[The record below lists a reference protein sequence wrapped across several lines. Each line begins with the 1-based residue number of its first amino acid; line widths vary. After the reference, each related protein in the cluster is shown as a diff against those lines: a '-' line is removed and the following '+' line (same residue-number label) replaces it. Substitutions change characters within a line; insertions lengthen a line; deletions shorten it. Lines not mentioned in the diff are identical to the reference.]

1 MKIPMFNLK
10 PRKPNNNKYLNLFP
24 MRRYCSLIFLLLPAL
39 LVFHATQVQAQY
51 GNEWIDHSK
60 TYWKFK
66 VGTEGIFRIHKS
78 LLDMAGVPASATGA
92 DYVLYRDGKE
102 IALFV
107 SNAAA
112 FGAADYIEFFGT
124 ANDGLLD
131 KELYLSAEKYTND
144 NVSLFNDTAAY
155 FLTVDNSTVHKR
167 YQAISTPIP
176 GIPPAASTYCRAT
189 VMQNGKDFFLPGKT
203 NGPIDLAY
211 GGIRELYSS
220 QFDHGEGYYLQAYNS
235 VTPASIT
242 INTPNLVTG
251 ALSARLQTA
260 GIGRSR
266 NSIHKMKME
275 LNSVLK
281 ADVVYGISDIQRF
294 DMLVPSTEL
303 SASNTLTFTHTETGV
318 ADNFYI
324 VFWEVEYPRNWNFS
338 GADFFRF
345 KVDAGSSAQYIEI
358 TGFNHGGSN
367 PRLYDLS
374 NQKYYTGDISVSGK
388 TRFYIDPSFT
398 DMEMVLYAPAG
409 SKVLSPGFSS
419 QRVFTDFSSAANQG
433 DYMIISHRNLSA
445 TEDGHNYIQEYK
457 DYRSSAA
464 GGGHRVIAADIEEL
478 YDQYAYG
485 IFTHPL
491 AITHFVDFGLDRWT
505 TKPKTVFLIGKGV
518 VYTGY
523 KQFAQSPLASNF
535 QGIVPTYGH
544 PGSDVAFVTDR
555 TNWKM
560 KVNIGRLSAWNTSE
574 VGNYLNKVKQ
584 YEAALMPAAFPTP
597 ATELWKKQ
605 VLHIAG
611 SDRSDVGLQAGT
623 LLPTLA
629 YAQSIISR
637 PSAGGVVTTVAKST
651 KGEPTTIMD
660 KKVDSLI
667 TNGLSLITYYGHGS
681 ASALDYNIKDPSEF
695 TSLPRLPVFDAYGC
709 DISTIY
715 ESTIVK
721 TISEKFVSA
730 PQSGAIVTMASNNQG
745 YTDIHSK
752 YMPILYAKIA
762 KDNYGQTIGDQ
773 YHAAHDSCTADGAE
787 TPNETSKK
795 QTHMESFI
803 MQGDP
808 GTYIAVSAA
817 KTDYYVGNEGL
828 STLPV
833 NITTALDSF
842 QLRIASYNIGRSIND
857 TVQVKIEHTNPEGKL
872 SLTKTYAIIR
882 MDNSNVTQVWLPIDK
897 TRDLGINKYKVMI
910 DASGRYDEQSEANN
924 VAMIDVFILSDNIV
938 PVYPYN
944 FSIVHKAD
952 LELKASTLN
961 PFKGFGRYKIE
972 IDTTELFNSPG
983 KMQTVADSK
992 GGVIKWKPGLLM
1004 QDSMVYYWRTSIED
1018 GSGNYTWAASSFV
1031 YLKNGSDGWN
1041 QSHYYQYKYN
1051 AFDAL
1056 QYGTNR
1062 KFQYNKS
1069 FVTIRDLSTIM
1080 NMPAPYIYYGS
1091 GDDNRVFYN
1100 GADLQRYECDYSGTL
1115 QIIVFDSSSGKAWEN
1130 PPAGRQG
1137 SNPRCGLS
1145 QRNVNCFSFD
1155 LYNAEGRNNGR
1166 KFLDSIP
1173 DGNYVFV
1180 RNCIAYNIWGGYYV
1194 STWANDTLTYGS
1206 GNSLY
1211 HSMRKLGFSQ
1221 IDSFYQPR
1229 VFSMLCKK
1237 GSADFPIEQH
1247 FATGINEV
1255 LDISYTIPVSDVSGR
1270 MNSVVLGA
1278 ARKWNTLK
1286 WRTSS
1291 YFDTA
1296 TLADSAVVRI
1306 TGIERSGTETF
1317 LYEGGLRDADLG
1329 FISAAT
1335 YPKLRLQWF
1344 NRDTVY
1350 HTAPQLDYWRVLYD
1364 PLPEAALNPAAYY
1377 SFTDSVSVGQ
1387 LMNMETAV
1395 ETLTELPMDSMLV
1408 RYKVIDANGVG
1419 HLLGDRKYRNLK
1431 GNDTLH
1437 AAFSFDPK
1445 PYPGKN
1451 YLFIEANPDQHQPEQ
1466 YHPNNLGYIPF
1477 DIKTDQYNPLLDVTF
1492 DGIHILD
1499 RDIVSARPFIKVL
1512 LRDENKFL
1520 ALNDTASMK
1529 LFLRYPGE
1537 PEDTRN
1543 RIPFD
1548 GAICKF
1554 VPADVSAGKNEAFI
1568 EYKPAFTKDGIYQL
1582 YARGTDASGND
1593 AGGGVNEY
1601 SISFEVINKS
1611 SITNLLNYPNPFSTS
1626 TAFVFELTGWK
1637 IPSQFKIQILSITG
1651 KVVREITR
1659 QEIGNIHIGR
1669 NVTEYKWD
1677 GKDQYGQVLGNG
1689 VYLYRVVTAINGEN
1703 IERRENAAVDKFYK
1717 NGYSKMY
1724 IMR

>member
-1 MKIPMFNLK
+1 
-10 PRKPNNNKYLNLFP
+10 
-24 MRRYCSLIFLLLPAL
+24 MRRYHSLVFLLFTAL
-39 LVFHATQVQAQY
+39 LLTATLQVRAQY
-51 GNEWIDHSK
+51 GNEWINYGK

-66 VGTEGIFRIHKS
+66 VGTDGIFRISKGM
-78 LLDMAGVPASATGA
+78 LDLAGVPSSAAGS
-92 DYVLYRDGKE
+92 DYILYRDGKE
-102 IALFV
+102 IPLFV
-107 SNAAA
+107 SNNAA
-112 FGAADYIEFFGT
+112 FGPADYIEFFGRG
-124 ANDGLLD
+124 NDGQLD

-144 NVSLFNDTAAY
+144 NISLFNDTAVY
-155 FLTVDNSTVHKR
+155 FLTVDNSSVHQR

-176 GIPPAASTYCRAT
+176 GTPPAASTYCRAT
-189 VMQNGKDFFLPGKT
+189 VMQNGKEAFLPGKT
-203 NGPIDLAY
+203 NGPVDLAY

-220 QFDHGEGYYLQAYNS
+220 QFDQGEGYYLKAYNS
-235 VTPASIT
+235 ITPASMSF
-242 INTPNLVTG
+242 NTPNLVTG
-251 ALSARLQTA
+251 ALSARLRTA

-275 LNSVLK
+275 LNSILK
-281 ADVVYGISDIQRF
+281 ADVVYGVSDIQRF
-294 DMLVPSTEL
+294 DLLVPSTEL
-303 SASNTLTFTHTETGV
+303 STSNTLTFTHTETGV

-324 VFWEVEYPRNWNFS
+324 VFWEIEYPRDWNFS

-345 KVDAGSSAQYIEI
+345 KVDAASSSQYIEVS
-358 TGFNHGGSN
+358 GFSHGGTT

-374 NQKYYTGDISVSGK
+374 NRKYYTGDISVPGK
-388 TRFYIDPSFT
+388 TRFYIDASLT
-398 DMEMVLYAPAG
+398 DMDMVLYAPSG
-409 SKVLSPGFSS
+409 SKVLSPGFSG
-419 QRVFTDFSSAANQG
+419 QRTFTDFNAAANQG
-433 DYMIISHRNLSA
+433 DYIIVTHNNLTRSD
-445 TEDGHNYIQEYK
+445 EGRNYIQEYK
-457 DYRSSAA
+457 DYRASAA
-464 GGGHRVIAADIEEL
+464 GGGHKVVVADVEEL
-478 YDQYAYG
+478 YDQYAFGVY
-485 IFTHPL
+485 THPL
-491 AITHFVDFGLDRWT
+491 SITHFIDFALDKWSS
-505 TKPKTVFLIGKGV
+505 KPKTVFLIGKGV
-518 VYTGY
+518 VYTSY
-523 KQFAQSPLASNF
+523 KQFLTLPIAAGF

-544 PGSDVAFVTDR
+544 PGSDVAFATDR
-555 TNWKM
+555 KTWKM
-560 KVNIGRLSAWNTSE
+560 KVDIGRLSAWNSGE
-574 VGNYLNKVKQ
+574 LAAYLNKVKQ
-584 YEAALMPAAFPTP
+584 YEAALVPAVFPTP

-611 SDRSDVGLQAGT
+611 GDRSDVGLQAGT
-623 LLPTLA
+623 LLPTLSYTA
-629 YAQSIISR
+629 GIISG
-637 PSAGGVVTTVAKST
+637 PYTGGIVTTVAKST
-651 KGEPTTIMD
+651 KGEPTTIAD

-681 ASALDYNIKDPSEF
+681 GAALDYNIKDPSEF
-695 TSLPRLPVFDAYGC
+695 NSLPRLPVFDAYGC

-730 PQSGAIVTMASNNQG
+730 PQSGAIISMASNNQG

-752 YMPILYAKIA
+752 YMPILYDKIA
-762 KDNYGQTIGDQ
+762 RRNYGQTIGEQ
-773 YHAAHDSCTADGAE
+773 YRAAHDSTIADGAE
-787 TPNETSKK
+787 TAFETSRK

-808 GTYIAVSAA
+808 ATTIAASAA
-817 KTDYYVGNEGL
+817 KADYYVGNEGL

-833 NITTALDSF
+833 SITTALDSF
-842 QLRIASYNIGRSIND
+842 RLRIAAFNLGRSVRD
-857 TVQVKIEHTNPEGKL
+857 TVDVKIEHTNPDGKL
-872 SLTKTYAIIR
+872 SLTRSYAIVGLE
-882 MDNSNVTQVWLPIDK
+882 NSDVTLVWLPIDK
-897 TRDLGINKYKVMI
+897 TKDLGINKYKVTI
-910 DASGRYDEQSEANN
+910 DAAGRYDEQSEANN
-924 VAMIDVFILSDNIV
+924 TAMIDVFVLSDNIV

-944 FSIVHKAD
+944 FSIVYKSD

-961 PFKGFGRYKIE
+961 PFKGTGRYKIE

-983 KMQTVADSK
+983 KMQTTVDSK
-992 GGVIKWKPGLLM
+992 GGVIKWKPGILM

-1018 GSGNYTWAASSFV
+1018 GSGNYTWAGSSFV
-1031 YLKNGSDGWN
+1031 YLKNGSEGWN

-1056 QYGTNR
+1056 QYGENR

-1080 NMPAPYIYYGS
+1080 NLGPPYTFYGS
-1091 GDDNRVFYN
+1091 GDDNRVYYN
-1100 GADLQRYECDYSGTL
+1100 GADLQRYDCDYGGTL
-1115 QIIVFDSSSGKAWEN
+1115 QVIVFDSSSGRAWEN
-1130 PPAGRQG
+1130 PPTGRQG

-1155 LYNAEGRNNGR
+1155 LYNADGRNSAR

-1180 RNCIAYNIWGGYYV
+1180 RNCIAYNLWGGGYYV
-1194 STWANDTLTYGS
+1194 STWKDDTLANGS
-1206 GNSLY
+1206 GISLY

-1237 GSADFPIEQH
+1237 GYTDFPVEQH
-1247 FATGINEV
+1247 FAAGINDV
-1255 LDISYTIPVSDVSGR
+1255 LDISYTIPVSDVSGQ

-1278 ARKWNTLK
+1278 ARKWKTLK
-1286 WRTSS
+1286 WRTSA

-1296 TLADSAVVRI
+1296 SLADSALVRI
-1306 TGIERSGTETF
+1306 TGIEKSGTETF
-1317 LYEGGLRDADLG
+1317 LYEGPVRDTNIE
-1329 FISAAT
+1329 FISAST
-1335 YPKLRLQWF
+1335 YPKLRLQWY
-1344 NRDTVY
+1344 NRDTQF

-1364 PLPEAALNPAAYY
+1364 PLPEAALNPAVHY

-1387 LMNMETAV
+1387 LMSLETAI
-1395 ETLTELPMDSMLV
+1395 ETLTDLPMDSMLV

-1419 HLLGDRKYRNLK
+1419 HLLGDRKYRDLK
-1431 GNDTLH
+1431 GNDTLQ

-1451 YLFIEANPDQHQPEQ
+1451 YLFIEANPDESQPEQ
-1466 YHPNNLGYIPF
+1466 YHPNNLGYVPF
-1477 DIKTDQYNPLLDVTF
+1477 DIKTDRYNPLLDVTF

-1512 LRDENKFL
+1512 LRDENKYM

-1548 GAICKF
+1548 GSVCKF
-1554 VPADVSAGKNEAFI
+1554 VPADMSAGKNEAFV
-1568 EYKPAFTKDGIYQL
+1568 EYKPSFTKDGIYQL

-1593 AGGGVNEY
+1593 AGAGAHEY

-1611 SITNLLNYPNPFSTS
+1611 TITNLLNYPNPFSTS

-1637 IPSQFKIQILSITG
+1637 IPSQFKIQILTISG

-1689 VYLYRVVTAINGEN
+1689 VYLYRVVTAINGED
-1703 IERRENAAVDKFYK
+1703 IERRENSAIDKFYK